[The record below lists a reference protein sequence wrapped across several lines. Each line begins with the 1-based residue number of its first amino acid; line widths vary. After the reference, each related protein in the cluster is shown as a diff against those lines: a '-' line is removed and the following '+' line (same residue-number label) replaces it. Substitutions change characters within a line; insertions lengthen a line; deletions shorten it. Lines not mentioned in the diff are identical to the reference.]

1 MGGGGAQQNI
11 SRVSSV
17 FLVRVYRVCFFY
29 ESSILSKNFRSLLI
43 RKLIFGQ
50 NFISEIVFLHVVTY
64 IRVPPFFPVRLF
76 VSAVRLVPLEPNRA
90 RKCRPGKDS
99 ADSSSDFRLERTEMK
114 MITFRYS
121 RKLANLGKFKGFS
134 FPLAAKFPSS
144 EIFFRIF
151 DHFCELLSSR
161 VRLLNEGKFRAGSDI
176 FQTSRVGPDPER
188 LGDRVSFVRAPFILL
203 RNLWRV
209 CI

>member
-1 MGGGGAQQNI
+1 MC
-11 SRVSSV
+11 VSSTKARYCRRTSAA
-17 FLVRVYRVCFFY
+17 FWPENLFSAQTSFQKSFFFMWLHTYAYR
-29 ESSILSKNFRSLLI
+29 L
-43 RKLIFGQ
+43 
-50 NFISEIVFLHVVTY
+50 
-64 IRVPPFFPVRLF
+64 FPRPIF
-76 VSAVRLVPLEPNRA
+76 VSAVCLVPLEPNRA
-90 RKCRPGKDS
+90 RKRRPGKDS
-99 ADSSSDFRLERTEMK
+99 AESSSDFSPR
-114 MITFRYS
+114 
-121 RKLANLGKFKGFS
+121 ANRNEYAHFWIFSKIVNLRKFKGFS

-144 EIFFRIF
+144 DIFFRIF